1 MRILIIGILVF
12 GVTVIGTTYG
22 QTTEVDCYQTSYESF
37 HFPIVK
43 NNTGVSDDL
52 FAYNEQRGCCSH
64 HGGVCGCSG
73 GRKKCCDGSLS
84 PSCRCHHDDEIQGF
98 YQ

>member
-1 MRILIIGILVF
+1 MRILMITLLVIGMS
-12 GVTVIGTTYG
+12 VIGTSYG
-22 QTTEVDCYQTSYESF
+22 QTSEGDCYNASFEYFSY
-37 HFPIVK
+37 PI
-43 NNTGVSDDL
+43 TEDYLEVSEGL
-52 FAYNEQRGCCSH
+52 FASNEQRGCCSH

-84 PSCRCHHDDEIQGF
+84 PSCTCHHDDELQVF